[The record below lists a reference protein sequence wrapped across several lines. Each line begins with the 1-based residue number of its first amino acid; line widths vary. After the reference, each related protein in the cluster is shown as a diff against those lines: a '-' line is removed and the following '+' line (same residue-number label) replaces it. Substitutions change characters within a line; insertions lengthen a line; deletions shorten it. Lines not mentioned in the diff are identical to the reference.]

1 MKDYS
6 DIIELPHYELRY
18 HEKMNMMN
26 RAAQFASFDALD
38 GYKEEIYET
47 GRITTSKKDLT
58 EEEIS
63 LLNEQLQVL
72 KPNDKVKITY
82 FIKDSRKAGGK
93 YLTEEIEIKKIDTFT
108 HQIICQNNVKISFNQ
123 IVHIQII

>member
-38 GYKEEIYET
+38 GYKEEIHET
-47 GRITTSKKDLT
+47 GRITTSKKNLT

-82 FIKDSRKAGGK
+82 FIKDLKKSGGK
-93 YLTEEIEIKKIDTFT
+93 YLTEEKEIKKIDTFT
-108 HQIICQNNVKISFNQ
+108 QQIICQDNVKISFNQ
-123 IVHIQII
+123 IVHMQII